1 MKCQKKKKYYTFIAS
16 ITIDSVMRMNKKNC
30 PQIYLEEWKYRM
42 KKAKMTKYIKAEIE
56 SESESVFESDIE
68 LELKSDNE

>member
-1 MKCQKKKKYYTFIAS
+1 MPKKKKILHLHCLYNYWFCYKNGKEKLSA
-16 ITIDSVMRMNKKNC
+16 DLFRRME
-30 PQIYLEEWKYRM
+30 IRM
-42 KKAKMTKYIKAEIE
+42 KKAKMTKFIKAEIE